1 MGIGYV
7 LNISPCFYK
16 MWQNILRATWL
27 KVIRHSDSSGLQRR
41 EVACVPWPLH
51 CLHFYIKVISLTF
64 LLDLPHNW
72 VFKSILSSNY
82 VSSYICLVA
91 MNLFLLCAHVPAS
104 TIFLFM
110 SGDLLQCFN
119 LWFVKYILLESEK
132 ATPRRVQLVTVQARQ
147 RNWQQNNTLLGKHLC
162 CAFQSSV
169 GREARTVWEVEAA
182 APGLYLIQAQNKK
195 N

>member
-1 MGIGYV
+1 
-7 LNISPCFYK
+7 

-27 KVIRHSDSSGLQRR
+27 KVIRYSGSSGLQRH

-51 CLHFYIKVISLTF
+51 CLHFYIEVISLAF
-64 LLDLPHNW
+64 LLELPHNW
-72 VFKSILSSNY
+72 VLKSILSSNS
-82 VSSYICLVA
+82 VSSYKYLVA
-91 MNLFLLCAHVPAS
+91 MNLFLLCARAPAS
-104 TIFLFM
+104 TIFLFV
-110 SGDLLQCFN
+110 SGDLLRYFN

-147 RNWQQNNTLLGKHLC
+147 RNWRQNNTLLGKHLC
-162 CAFQSSV
+162 CAFKSSV

-182 APGLYLIQAQNKK
+182 APGLYFIQVQNKK